1 MPECLIV
8 QPIHQAGIDALESAG
23 ITARRA
29 SAQDMETI
37 AREIGNADA
46 VITRDAGLN
55 AAAMDA
61 APKLKLI
68 SNHGIG
74 TNKIDVAHAHSLD
87 IPISFTPTANALSVA
102 EHALMLMLAC
112 AKRTVE
118 ADAAARRGDFR
129 FKFSGGMIELSGK
142 TLGIAGLGTIGRH
155 LARIA
160 RTGFGMRVL
169 VWSPSADAALIAE
182 VGERAGSLDELLA
195 QSDVVSLHRPA
206 RPDTIHMMNAET
218 LAQMRQG
225 AILINTA
232 RGALIDEAALA
243 AALKAGQLRAA
254 GLDVFDPEPI
264 DPATSPLV
272 GLPNVVLAPHVA
284 GSTED
289 ALKTTALACSEHVIA
304 ALGGRRPSDLVDATI
319 WDRRRLAQEKSDV
332 AETV

>member
-1 MPECLIV
+1 MPECFVV
-8 QPIHQAGIDALESAG
+8 QPIHQAGIDALEAAG
-23 ITARRA
+23 IAVRRA
-29 SAQDMETI
+29 TAQDMETV

-61 APKLKLI
+61 APGLKLI

-74 TNKIDVAHAHSLD
+74 TNKIDVAHATALN
-87 IPISFTPTANALSVA
+87 IPISFTPTANVISVA

-118 ADAAARRGDFR
+118 ADAATRKGDFR

-142 TLGIAGLGTIGRH
+142 VLGIAGLGTIGRH
-155 LARIA
+155 LARMA
-160 RTGFGMRVL
+160 KGAFGMRVV
-169 VWSPSADAALIAE
+169 VWSPSADPAQVAE
-182 VGERAGSLDELLA
+182 VGERVESLDELLA
-195 QSDVVSLHRPA
+195 VADVLSLHRPA
-206 RPDTIHMMNAET
+206 RPDTRHMINART
-218 LAQMRQG
+218 LAAMKPG

-243 AALKAGQLRAA
+243 EALKANRIRAA
-254 GLDVFDPEPI
+254 GLDVFDPEPV

-272 GLPNVVLAPHVA
+272 GLPNIVLAPHVA

-289 ALKTTALACSEHVIA
+289 ALKATALACAEHVIA
-304 ALGGRRPSDLVDATI
+304 ALKGKKPSDLVDPAI
-319 WDRRRLAQEKSDV
+319 WERRRLA
-332 AETV
+332 A

>member
-8 QPIHQAGIDALESAG
+8 QPIHPAGIEALEAAG

-29 SAQDMETI
+29 SAQDMATV

-74 TNKIDVAHAHSLD
+74 TNKIDVAHATALN
-87 IPISFTPTANALSVA
+87 IPVSFTPTANAVSVA

-112 AKRTVE
+112 AKRAVE
-118 ADAAARRGDFR
+118 ADAAARQGDFR

-142 TLGIAGLGTIGRH
+142 VLGIAGLGTIGRH
-155 LARIA
+155 LARMA
-160 RTGFGMRVL
+160 NAAFGMRVV
-169 VWSPSADAALIAE
+169 VWSPSADPALVAQT
-182 VGERAGSLDELLA
+182 GERVDSLDELLA
-195 QSDVVSLHRPA
+195 VSDVLSLHRPA
-206 RPDTIHMMNAET
+206 RPDTRHMINAAT
-218 LAQMRQG
+218 LAAMKPG
-225 AILINTA
+225 AILVNTA
-232 RGALIDEAALA
+232 RGALVDEAALA
-243 AALKAGQLRAA
+243 EALKAGRIRAA
-254 GLDVFDPEPI
+254 GLDVFDPEPF
-264 DPATSPLV
+264 DPASSPLV

-289 ALKTTALACSEHVIA
+289 ALKTTALACAEHVIA
-304 ALGGRRPSDLVDATI
+304 ALAGSRPSDLVDGAV
-319 WDRRRLAQEKSDV
+319 WDRRRLA
-332 AETV
+332 A

>member
-8 QPIHQAGIDALESAG
+8 QPIHQAGIDALEAAG

-29 SAQDMETI
+29 SAQDMETVT
-37 AREIGNADA
+37 REIGNADA

-55 AAAMDA
+55 AAAIDA
-61 APKLKLI
+61 APSLKLI

-74 TNKIDVAHAHSLD
+74 TNKIDVAHATALN
-87 IPISFTPTANALSVA
+87 IPVSFTPTANALSVA

-118 ADAAARRGDFR
+118 ADAAARKGDFR

-142 TLGIAGLGTIGRH
+142 VLGIVGLGAIGRE

-160 RTGFGMRVL
+160 KAGFGMRIL
-169 VWSPSADAALIAE
+169 VWSPSADPAAIAE
-182 VGERAGSLDELLA
+182 VGERIETLGELLA
-195 QSDVVSLHRPA
+195 QADVVSLHRPA
-206 RPDTIHMMNAET
+206 RPDTKHMINAQT
-218 LAQMRQG
+218 LAAMKPG

-243 AALKAGQLRAA
+243 EALKTGPIRAA
-254 GLDVFDPEPI
+254 GLDVFDPEPF
-264 DPATSPLV
+264 DPANTPFV
-272 GLPNVVLAPHVA
+272 GLPNIVLAPHVA

-289 ALKTTALACSEHVIA
+289 ALKATALACAEHVIA
-304 ALGGRRPSDLVDATI
+304 AINGERPSDLVDGSV
-319 WDRRRLAQEKSDV
+319 WERRRLAK
-332 AETV
+332 A

>member
-1 MPECLIV
+1 MPECLII
-8 QPIHQAGIDALESAG
+8 QPIHQAGIDALEAAG

-29 SAQDMETI
+29 SAQDMETVS
-37 AREIGNADA
+37 REIGNADA

-74 TNKIDVAHAHSLD
+74 TNKIDVRHASALD

-118 ADAAARRGDFR
+118 ADAAARKGDFR

-142 TLGIAGLGTIGRH
+142 VLGIAGLGTIGRH

-160 RTGFGMRVL
+160 KAGFGMRVL
-169 VWSPSADAALIAE
+169 VWSPSADAAAIADI
-182 VGERAGSLDELLA
+182 GERVGSLDELLA

-206 RPDTIHMMNAET
+206 RPDTMHMMNATT
-218 LAQMRQG
+218 LAAMKPG

-243 AALKAGQLRAA
+243 TALKAGQLRAA

-272 GLPNVVLAPHVA
+272 GLPNLVLAPHVA

-289 ALKTTALACSEHVIA
+289 ALKATALACAEHVIA
-304 ALGGRRPSDLVDATI
+304 ALGGTQPSHLVDAAV
-319 WDRRRLAQEKSDV
+319 WDRRRLA
-332 AETV
+332 